1 MDSSFVRPRILSVE
15 GNIGAGK
22 STLVEALK
30 ERYAHDPSIL
40 FLQEPVD
47 VWSTVQQDGKTILEL
62 FYENQEKYSF
72 AFQILAYSTRLELIE
87 KAVQDATANGVKT
100 IVMERSLEA
109 DKNIFAK
116 MLYDEGKLEPCMHD
130 IYLHM
135 SRGGLEKYTADGILW
150 VHAGPET
157 CYERIAKRGRE
168 GEDQIPLSYLE
179 RCDVYH
185 REWLGADTG
194 FVHLVDD
201 TVDWE
206 ALDVYLRGAT

>member
-72 AFQILAYSTRLELIE
+72 AFQAMAFSTRLKMIREE
-87 KAVQDATANGVKT
+87 RVQMHGGQGSQGSGSKKQNG
-100 IVMERSLEA
+100 
-109 DKNIFAK
+109 
-116 MLYDEGKLEPCMHD
+116 
-130 IYLHM
+130 
-135 SRGGLEKYTADGILW
+135 
-150 VHAGPET
+150 
-157 CYERIAKRGRE
+157 
-168 GEDQIPLSYLE
+168 
-179 RCDVYH
+179 H
-185 REWLGADTG
+185 RQS
-194 FVHLVDD
+194 
-201 TVDWE
+201 
-206 ALDVYLRGAT
+206 